1 MASFSLN
8 SSPYVEAF
16 APMLYVFNLSDVKQI
31 VMTVTVNGESFE
43 KTFNA
48 VDCSGATISI
58 DVSRYVQ
65 EFTFTADDVYRS
77 TCRQDSSG
85 IDISYSV
92 SFVAT
97 YLNDT
102 TATLS
107 YTNYSIPS
115 L

>member
-1 MASFSLN
+1 
-8 SSPYVEAF
+8 
-16 APMLYVFNLSDVKQI
+16 MLYVFNLSDVKQI
-31 VMTVTVNGESFE
+31 VMTITVNGESFE

-48 VDCSGATISI
+48 TDCSGATISI

-65 EFTFTADDVYRS
+65 EFTFVADDVYRS
-77 TCRQDSSG
+77 TCRQDSSP
-85 IDISYSV
+85 IDISYAV

-97 YLNDT
+97 YTNDT

-107 YTNYSIPS
+107 YTDYSIPS